1 MKQFLVA
8 VGLMFAVS
16 CRLRTYQVIPQ
27 APEYLLRS
35 PSAKEIPLSDV
46 LREYNGFVR
55 GGGSVDLSPEMQ
67 IRIENAYYE
76 KGFSRKGLK
85 GYLGT
90 EVARYQVTDSGLHLI
105 SVVPMNGRPE
115 SDEPV
120 QNLISPAELNFRFY
134 RLYFELL
141 YDRKT
146 DAHGSAILAAN
157 TLEALNQLSAQL
169 ADPEALCKKFP
180 AQCTLFPEA
189 CSVSV
194 EMKIVVNGKSQ
205 LVNWGSLVLNVVG
218 RTPQQ
223 FEMKRLYR
231 GHLTPVKLD
240 SHDQNQLTMP
250 LLPGDRVTWR

>member
-1 MKQFLVA
+1 V
-8 VGLMFAVS
+8 VIGLTFTVS
-16 CRLRTYQVIPQ
+16 CRLRTYQVIPRV
-27 APEYLLRS
+27 PEYVLRS
-35 PSAKEIPLSDV
+35 PNAKEIPLSDV

-55 GGGSVDLSPEMQ
+55 GGRSVDLQEQMEV
-67 IRIENAYYE
+67 RIENAYYE

-90 EVARYQVTDSGLHLI
+90 EVARYQVARNGLRLL

-115 SDEPV
+115 NDVPV
-120 QNLISPAELNFRFY
+120 QNLLSAAELTFHYY

-146 DAHGSAILAAN
+146 DAHGSAIFAAN
-157 TLEALNQLSAQL
+157 TPDELNQLSAHL
-169 ADPEALCKKFP
+169 DDPEALCQKFP
-180 AQCTLFPEA
+180 AQCTIFPEA

-205 LVNWGSLVLNVVG
+205 MITWGSLVLSVVG
-218 RTPQQ
+218 RDPQQ

-231 GHLTPVKLD
+231 GHLTQIRLD
-240 SHDQNQLTMP
+240 AHDQNQLTMP
-250 LLPGDRVTWR
+250 LLPGDQITWR